1 MLNTD
6 SFLKCTRKKLRA
18 EIMRKKTYIPMFN
31 VFTGVSEGPKI
42 FRVQWDSLFLWH
54 YSFFVGLTGAHHK
67 GSHTLINQETFSS
80 RKFRE
85 HKLSRIEFFLKV
97 YAREIFKNLSFAKV
111 CVRKIFQG
119 KPFAKLMFA
128 KVKIILFS

>member
-1 MLNTD
+1 MGPWHQQ
-6 SFLKCTRKKLRA
+6 FLKMYSKNTSGWDNEKEKPV
-18 EIMRKKTYIPMFN
+18 PMFN

-80 RKFRE
+80 RKFGE
-85 HKLSRIEFFLKV
+85 HKLSWIEKNLKV

-119 KPFAKLMFA
+119 KPLP
-128 KVKIILFS
+128 